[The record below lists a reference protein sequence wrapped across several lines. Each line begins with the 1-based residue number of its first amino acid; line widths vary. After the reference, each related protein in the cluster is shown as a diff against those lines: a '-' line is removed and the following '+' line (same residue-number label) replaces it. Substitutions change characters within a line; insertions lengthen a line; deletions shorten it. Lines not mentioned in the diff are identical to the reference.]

1 MRELIIN
8 FITYGLAVS
17 LERLMSFLLLPLYA
31 DAFSVAEF
39 GVIDLIQTFCGIASI
54 FAFLQLETALQRFYY
69 EFDGVEKGR
78 FVFSIFVMIMAAAL
92 IISSVIILIAPKVS
106 LLLCSSVDYASSF
119 RIAAILIIFSVLST
133 LTLIL
138 LRFEKRNRSFMF
150 VVLLKSVLLVG
161 TVYWFVKVNRYGVDG
176 FFISQLM
183 AISISAFISL
193 YMMRK
198 TFVPQLSKAM
208 MKLSL
213 KYALPQFPARIGS
226 STNAHANR
234 FFIVG
239 YLNTYSVGLF
249 SMALKISSIF
259 QLIHQTFMMAWNQ
272 YMFQII
278 TRPDCKRYF
287 IAINRIIAP
296 TVCFFSLCLSLFS
309 EELIVN
315 FASPKFADSAKYV
328 GGIVVSFAI
337 ITIKETVDI
346 GPKYKNKT
354 YYLSISFLSSLVV
367 NLLSLYF
374 LVGNLGVAGVVYSM
388 LLTNI
393 VLLVLSWRFSY
404 KLFPIKFSYTWL
416 GASLLPVL
424 SLVIAMMY
432 VTVPLSIRLV
442 LMAGMTIYYLFL
454 IYMSVIKYRK
464 LVCRI

>member
-1 MRELIIN
+1 MN

-17 LERLMSFLLLPLYA
+17 LESLMSFLLLPLYA
-31 DAFSVAEF
+31 DAFSVEEF
-39 GVIDLIQTFCGIASI
+39 GVIDLVQTFCGFVVI
-54 FAFLQLETALQRFYY
+54 FAFLQLETALQRYYY
-69 EFDGVEKGR
+69 EYEEKEKGR
-78 FVFSIFVMIMAAAL
+78 FVFSIFFVIMSMAL
-92 IISSVIILIAPKVS
+92 ILSVCIILFAPYVS
-106 LLLCSSVDYASSF
+106 LLLCETVKYTSAF
-119 RIAAILIIFSVLST
+119 RIAGVLINFSTLST
-133 LTLIL
+133 LTLIV
-138 LRFEKRNRSFMF
+138 LRFEKKNKLFSF
-150 VVLLKSVLLVG
+150 VVLFKSILLVCS
-161 TVYWFVKVNRYGVDG
+161 VYWFVSVKEYGVNG
-176 FFISQLM
+176 FFISQLA
-183 AISISAFISL
+183 AISVSALLSLFFIRNVL
-193 YMMRK
+193 VLR
-198 TFVPQLSKAM
+198 LSKDM
-208 MKLSL
+208 IKLSL
-213 KYALPQFPARIGS
+213 KYALPQFPARVGS
-226 STNAHANR
+226 TTNAYANR
-234 FFIVG
+234 FFIIG
-239 YLNTYSVGLF
+239 YLNTFSVGLF
-249 SMALKISSIF
+249 SMALKIGSIF
-259 QLIHQTFMMAWNQ
+259 QLVHQTFMMAWNQ

-278 TRPDCKRYF
+278 TKPDCKRYF
-287 IAINRIIAP
+287 IAINRMIVP
-296 TVCFFSLCLSLFS
+296 TVCFLSLCLFLFS

-354 YYLSISFLSSLVV
+354 YYLSISFLSSLAV
-367 NLLSLYF
+367 NLISLYF
-374 LVGNLGVAGVVYSM
+374 LVGHLGIVGVVYSM